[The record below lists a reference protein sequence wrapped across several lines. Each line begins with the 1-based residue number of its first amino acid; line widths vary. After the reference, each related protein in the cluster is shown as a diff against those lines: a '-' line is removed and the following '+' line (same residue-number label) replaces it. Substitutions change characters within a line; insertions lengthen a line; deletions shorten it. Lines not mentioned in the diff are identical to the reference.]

1 MRHLNMHKSKI
12 KTLVLQKYFSLMY
25 ENEIVFIELPLLK

>member
-1 MRHLNMHKSKI
+1 MWHLNMHKSMI

-25 ENEIVFIELPLLK
+25 KIVFIELPLLK